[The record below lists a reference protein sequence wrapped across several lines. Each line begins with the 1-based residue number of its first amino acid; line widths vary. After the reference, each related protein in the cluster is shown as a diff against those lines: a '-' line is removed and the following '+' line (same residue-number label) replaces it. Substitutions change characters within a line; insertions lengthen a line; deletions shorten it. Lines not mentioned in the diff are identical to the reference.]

1 MVCKMHP
8 TLLVPTLFYLVVL
21 LAAVPV
27 RVSFI
32 RALLEPLLM
41 TRVCPSCSSYMPAIP
56 TFITGTTTVVVTHV
70 ITAAMEYKSPISLR
84 VGRKSDATRR
94 SSHDLYKRIDFLTL
108 TPIRDNVAARTL
120 ISASFTDTKNMTV
133 ENCVNFCN
141 KLNFIYAGVEF
152 AQECCKSCFSVVPVS
167 PRIRYMLITRFGAI
181 DCGNVVSNGGRTAP

>member
-1 MVCKMHP
+1 MHP

-41 TRVCPSCSSYMPAIP
+41 TRVCPSCSSYMPTIP

-120 ISASFTDTKNMTV
+120 ISASFKDTKNMTV

-141 KLNFIYAGVEF
+141 KQKFIYAGVEF
-152 AQECCKSCFSVVPVS
+152 AHECCKSFCFGVVTLS
-167 PRIRYMLITRFGAI
+167 SHIRHFDHTIR
-181 DCGNVVSNGGRTAP
+181 GNRLRECDIE